1 MNEETRKQADRRFE
15 EALEATDAR
24 DPRDF
29 YRELLR
35 ELKDRDAEAYERAVD
50 HFTGTLIPGIASGE
64 LEPLR
69 AWREY
74 GRKLAEWIVE
84 GRTVEIDETGRAR
97 PHEPSEDDA
106 WSDAMVLHLP
116 VGGREKAILVSLPAE
131 PTPAQRATYDLL
143 VAGRQTLRG

>member
-1 MNEETRKQADRRFE
+1 MDEETKETADRRFE
-15 EALEATDAR
+15 EALEAADAR

-29 YRELLR
+29 YRDLLR
-35 ELKDRDAEAYERAVD
+35 ELKERDAEAYDRAVD
-50 HFTGTLIPGIASGE
+50 HFTDQLIPGIASGE

-74 GRKLAEWIVE
+74 GRKLAEWMVE

-106 WSDAMVLHLP
+106 WSDALVLHLP
-116 VGGREKAILVSLPAE
+116 AGGREKAILVSLPSE
-131 PTPAQRATYDLL
+131 PTRAQRATYDLL
-143 VAGRQTLRG
+143 VAGKQTLRS